1 MKIYGRVK
9 NGKLISSLNEKSLN
23 IFEGEEV
30 EIRIRIRI
38 NKTDDKWLKE
48 FLKNQEVLLLTD
60 LK

>member
-30 EIRIRIRI
+30 EIRI
-38 NKTDDKWLKE
+38 
-48 FLKNQEVLLLTD
+48 KN
-60 LK
+60 

>member
-1 MKIYGRVK
+1 MKIYGRVE
-9 NGKLISSLNEKSLN
+9 NGKLISSLNEKSLK